1 MLGLLKRR
9 SFGALIGSQ
18 FLGAFNDN
26 AFKQLVLLLTVS
38 AATADA
44 LPWMAENSLAVAP
57 DGTSRQW
64 LPATLFALPFVLLCT
79 ATGALADRLSKSSI
93 IKAANVVE
101 IAVMACGLVAL
112 YLQSYAALLGV
123 VFLMG
128 AQSALFGPSKYG
140 ILREIIPDK
149 DMSRANALIQTTTTV
164 AILGGL
170 VLAGTLA
177 QQFGERLWV
186 PGLVYVA
193 LATVG
198 WLASLPIERQAPKDP
213 SRRVPLFFGAE
224 MLRQSKSVRG
234 VPHLGVSIIG
244 SAVFYFVGALMV
256 LIVNEYGLLTLGLD
270 KEQTSFL
277 LLPVALG
284 IAVGAVIASRLS
296 GDRIEPGLTPL
307 GLFGMAG
314 SLFAIQFAPL
324 NTQWVAICL
333 SVLGVSSGVFSLPI
347 RTLCQVLPPDATRGS
362 VLGFS
367 QGMDFIGI
375 LLAGPALALMQAAGL
390 TPPTM
395 VVVTGA
401 LLVLAF
407 LVSLRFAAHFTVRF
421 LIWLLAHTVYR
432 LKVRGGER
440 IPERGGALLV
450 ANHVSFV
457 DAILIA
463 AVAGRPVRFLMFRGF
478 FKVPLLG
485 WFARRMDAIPVSSRD
500 SKEEK
505 EAALQRAAEA
515 ARAGELVCI
524 FAEGAITRS
533 GHTMPFRAGLERIA
547 QDAQIPVLPVALD
560 RLWGSIFSYSGGKAF
575 KKLPRRFPYKV
586 DVAIGEAL
594 PSDVD
599 AFTVRQRIQE
609 QIAALRTERRGRRG
623 SLAWRFLREA
633 RSYARHP
640 AIVCGTGVSLNY
652 RKLLVGSLCMREAL
666 RPLLGEGRNV
676 AVFLPP
682 GAGGALANIAL
693 ALDGRTSVNLNYTLE
708 NPDLAEMCERAD
720 CRVIITARRFLSAL
734 ERESPLP
741 PERTI
746 LLEDVRPAITT
757 GMKLR
762 FLAKSFLPGTWLA
775 NLESPRSR
783 DGRPE
788 SEETATIIF
797 SSGSTGT
804 PKGVMLSHS
813 NVLSNAQ
820 SVLQVI
826 SIGPGEAVLGILPF
840 FHSFG
845 YTITLW
851 TTLLS
856 GSKAV
861 YHANP
866 LEAKVIGEMCG
877 ENRVTITIGT
887 PTFYQSYLRR
897 CTPEQFAHVRVALSG
912 AAKLGQSLADAWQA
926 KFGSR
931 LMEGYGCTELSPVVS
946 ANLPSAED
954 APRRAR
960 SHRAGSIGRP
970 LPGVAV
976 RIVDQDLYP
985 ETVVER
991 PVGEAGLIVARGPN
1005 VMQGYL
1011 GMPEKTAE
1019 VLIDGWYTTGDIG
1032 YLDRDGFLFITDRLS
1047 RFSKIGGEMVP
1058 HGRVEETLQ
1067 DLAMELTR
1075 GHEGELDEDAPPPA
1089 IAVTAVEDQKKG
1101 EQLVVLHA
1109 GLPFDAGQ
1117 LPERLGETDLPN
1129 LFQPKPSM
1137 YFEVGEIPMLG
1148 TGKVDLKGLKDLAQG
1163 VVELPAEEGRRP
1175 LTLALLEAARGA
1187 AQRARGALHR
1197 GDGDDAGAAV
1207 D

>member
-9 SFGALIGSQ
+9 SFGALIASQ

-38 AATADA
+38 AATPEALGWVADS
-44 LPWMAENSLAVAP
+44 PLAVGA
-57 DGTSRQW
+57 DGVSRQW

-79 ATGALADRLSKSSI
+79 ATGALADRLSKTSI
-93 IKAANVVE
+93 IRAANLLEVL
-101 IAVMACGLVAL
+101 VMGGAL
-112 YLQSYAALLGV
+112 AALALESYGALLGV

-140 ILREIIPDK
+140 IVRELVDDR
-149 DMSRANALIQTTTTV
+149 DMSRANALMQTSTTI
-164 AILGGL
+164 AILGGVL
-170 VLAGTLA
+170 VAGILA
-177 QQFGERLWV
+177 QGFGDRLWI
-186 PGLVYVA
+186 PGVVYVA
-193 LATVG
+193 LATAG
-198 WLASLPIERQAPKDP
+198 WLASLPIRRQEPRDP
-213 SRRVPLFFGAE
+213 SRRIPVNFPAE
-224 MLRQSKSVRG
+224 MLRQSRVVAGIK
-234 VPHLGVSIIG
+234 HLGASVAG
-244 SAVFYFVGALMV
+244 SAFFYFVGALML

-270 KEQTSFL
+270 KQQTSML
-277 LLPVALG
+277 LLPVVLG
-284 IAVGAVIASRLS
+284 IAVGAVLASRLS
-296 GDRIEPGLTPL
+296 GDRIEGGLAPL
-307 GLFGMAG
+307 GLIGMAV
-314 SLFAIQFAPL
+314 SLFATRFAPQDP
-324 NTQWVAICL
+324 TWIGVCMGG
-333 SVLGVSSGVFSLPI
+333 LGVASGVFSLPI
-347 RTLCQVLPPDATRGS
+347 RTLVQVLPPDASRGS

-367 QGMDFIGI
+367 QGMDFVGI
-375 LLAGPALALMQAAGL
+375 LLAGPALGLMQAAGL
-390 TPPTM
+390 TPPGM
-395 VVVTGA
+395 VVATGA

-407 LVSLRFAAHFTVRF
+407 LVSLKFAAHFSVRF
-421 LIWLLAHTVYR
+421 LIWLMAHVAYR
-432 LKVRGGER
+432 MKVRGAER
-440 IPERGGALLV
+440 IPEQGGALLV
-450 ANHVSFV
+450 SNHVSFV
-457 DAILIA
+457 DAVLISA
-463 AVAGRPVRFLMFRGF
+463 IVQRPVRFLMFRGF

-485 WFARRMDAIPVSSRD
+485 WFARKMDAIPVSSRD
-500 SKEEK
+500 TAEQK
-505 EAALQRAAEA
+505 EAALNRAAQA
-515 ARAGELVCI
+515 AKDGELVCI

-533 GHTMPFRAGLERIA
+533 GHTMPFATGLERIA
-547 QDAQIPVLPVALD
+547 REAKIPVLPVALD

-575 KKLPRRFPYKV
+575 KKLPRRIPYKV
-586 DVAIGEAL
+586 DLSVGEAL
-594 PSDVD
+594 PHDVD

-609 QIAALRTERRGRRG
+609 QIASLRSERKGRRG

-652 RKLLVGSLCMREAL
+652 RKLLVGSLCMRDAL
-666 RPLLGEGRNV
+666 KPLLGEGKNV

-708 NPDLAEMCERAD
+708 NSDLAAMCERAGCD
-720 CRVIITARRFLSAL
+720 VIITARRFLKAL
-734 ERESPLP
+734 ERESPLAA
-741 PERTI
+741 ERTI
-746 LLEDVRPAITT
+746 LLEDVKPMIST

-762 FLAKSFLPGTWLA
+762 HLAKSFLPGTWLA
-775 NLESPRSR
+775 NMEAPRSAS
-783 DGRPE
+783 GAPE

-912 AAKLGQSLADAWQA
+912 AAKLSQSLADAWQA

-985 ETVVER
+985 GTVVER
-991 PVGEAGLIVARGPN
+991 AVGDEGLIVAKGPN

-1011 GMPEKTAE
+1011 EMPEKTAE
-1019 VLIDGWYTTGDIG
+1019 VLVDGWYTTGDIG

-1067 DLAMELTR
+1067 DLAMELMR
-1075 GHEGELDEDAPPPA
+1075 GQDEVLDEDAPAPA
-1089 IAVTAVEDQKKG
+1089 IAVTAVEDPKKG

-1109 GLPFDAGQ
+1109 GLPFEVSALHER
-1117 LPERLGETDLPN
+1117 LPETELPN
-1129 LFQPKPSM
+1129 LFQPKASA
-1137 YFEVGEIPMLG
+1137 YYEVGEIPMLG
-1148 TGKVDLKGLKDLAQG
+1148 TGKVDLKGLKDLAEA
-1163 VVELPAEEGRRP
+1163 VVALPEEERKRP
-1175 LTLALLEAARGA
+1175 LTLALLEAAKGA
-1187 AQRARGALHR
+1187 AQRAKDALHR
-1197 GDGDDAGAAV
+1197 GTEAPGG
-1207 D
+1207 